1 MDKDD
6 DERIK
11 KKQKKKDKI
20 QIPDWNIA
28 WGKMN
33 SSP

>member
-6 DERIK
+6 DGRK
-11 KKQKKKDKI
+11 KKKEKKDKI